1 MPDVDAARAVAGL
14 REIARLTGDED
25 GAQRVA
31 WTDTWITA
39 RDWLAERARRR
50 STA

>member
-14 REIARLTGDED
+14 RELKRLTADED

-31 WTDTWITA
+31 WTNTL
-39 RDWLAERARRR
+39 LA
-50 STA
+50 